1 MLPEKKL
8 FRPRR
13 ESMVNRGVAC
23 SLAPTQPERAFAVA
37 ETIPDGWYRCQ
48 AMTAI
53 ACAAPDPLS
62 EKAFAAAR
70 AAAAAGED
78 AYQQTAVLAGTLYWA
93 IERHRPA
100 LAAAIFHDILKLVP
114 RIEPMGSRAAALGW
128 LWNTVHKVGTPDM
141 RQTVI
146 DATVAHCHP
155 DRSWRAV
162 RLYRQIVANLAW
174 DRPDAADRLISA
186 MPHGKARARITRR
199 RAEGERSRI

>member
-13 ESMVNRGVAC
+13 ESMINRGVAC
-23 SLAPTQPERAFAVA
+23 SLAPTQPERAFAIA
-37 ETIPDGWYRCQ
+37 ATIPDGWYRCQ

-53 ACAAPDPLS
+53 ARAAPEPLS

-78 AYQQTAVLAGTLYWA
+78 TYQQAAVLAGTLYSA
-93 IERHRPA
+93 IECRRPA
-100 LAAAIFHDILKLVP
+100 LATAIFHDILKMVP
-114 RIEPMGSRAAALGW
+114 NIEPMGSRAAALSW
-128 LWNTVHKVGTPDM
+128 LWTTVHRAGTPDM

-146 DATVAHCHP
+146 DLTVAHCHP

-174 DRPDAADRLISA
+174 DRPDAAEKLIAA
-186 MPHGKARARITRR
+186 MPHGKARARVTRR
-199 RAEGERSRI
+199 RAEGEKSRN